1 MIAGR
6 ARVLLLLLLL
16 LLVVVVVVVVV
27 VLVLV
32 LATAMAQRREG
43 WGLSCRQHGLVGAM
57 LRALYDRL
65 GIQRRQLRRLKTL

>member
-6 ARVLLLLLLL
+6 ARVLPLLLR
-16 LLVVVVVVVVV
+16 LVVLVV

-32 LATAMAQRREG
+32 LVTATAMAQRREG

-57 LRALYDRL
+57 LRALCGLLD
-65 GIQRRQLRRLKTL
+65 IQRRLLHRLKTL